1 VVYVGMAAE
10 IAARARVAKKYIAL
24 ARHCATPSSET
35 AAAAGYDD
43 KAVEG
48 GTATSSE
55 TAWSAVTY
63 ATATAAPETTGTP
76 RRKAAVKEKT
86 QLVLVPSSPATTA
99 TWTGRGAAMATGEG
113 TSAFPTAVKTASATI
128 SAFTQA

>member
-1 VVYVGMAAE
+1 MAAE
-10 IAARARVAKKYIAL
+10 IAARARVAKKYIAR

-35 AAAAGYDD
+35 AAGSGYND

-48 GTATSSE
+48 RTATSSE
-55 TAWSAVTY
+55 TAWSAITY

-99 TWTGRGAAMATGEG
+99 AATFTGRAAMA
-113 TSAFPTAVKTASATI
+113 
-128 SAFTQA
+128 